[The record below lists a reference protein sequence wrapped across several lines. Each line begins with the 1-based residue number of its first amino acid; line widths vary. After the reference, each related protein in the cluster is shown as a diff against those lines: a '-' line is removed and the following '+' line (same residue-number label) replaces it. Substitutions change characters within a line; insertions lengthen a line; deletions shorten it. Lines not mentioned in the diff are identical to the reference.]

1 MSPGGAVDRQPIF
14 GVAIVVLI
22 LSGSANASDLP
33 GGLTGTSATARDW
46 AGVYVGAYVGYGT
59 GSSNW
64 TANPMGAPR
73 GSLSGSVDLFSRA
86 GGYLG
91 GFVLGYNYQIMS
103 DFVLGVETD
112 VAFPDYLNGVTTVS
126 SPLIGQASYGEAVD
140 FSGTVRARFGYAF
153 GDWLVYGTGGFALT
167 YDQIMRTQL
176 VGTPAGGV
184 AVPGTMEFSMLART
198 GWAMGA
204 GVEFGFAPN
213 WTARLEYLFTDY
225 GSRHEGFAQGA
236 QVFDADLAIHEMR
249 LGLNYRLGGDAGG
262 ALFTPEAANW
272 AIHGQTTF
280 VAQTYPSFRSP
291 YQGANSLPGDGQGRE
306 TWDATLYAGVRLWQG
321 AEFWINPEIDQ
332 GFGLANTLGIAG
344 FASGEAYKIGNGYP
358 YARLPRA
365 FVRQTLGLGGDTEE
379 VPADINQFAN
389 TQLHDRLVIT
399 FGKFSVVDIFDSN
412 RYAHDPRGDFLNWS
426 LIDAGTFD
434 YAADAWGYTY
444 GAAVEWYQDRWTL
457 RGGLFDLSTVPNSTN
472 LDPTLSE
479 FQGVLE
485 LEERHEL
492 WGQPGKLKVTGF
504 LNHARMGSF
513 ADAIA
518 LAEATGQP
526 ADIAAVRQW
535 ASRGGVSLNLEQQIS
550 DDLGAFARA
559 GIANG
564 DIEPYEF
571 TDIDRTVS
579 AGLQVV
585 GKPWGRPD
593 DTLGIAGV
601 VNGIS
606 GVHEAFLNAGGL
618 GILVGD
624 GQLPHPGLEQIVE
637 TYYSLA
643 IASWHATFDYQ
654 FVVNP
659 AYNRDRGPVS
669 VFGVRMHAQF

>member
-1 MSPGGAVDRQPIF
+1 
-14 GVAIVVLI
+14 
-22 LSGSANASDLP
+22 
-33 GGLTGTSATARDW
+33 
-46 AGVYVGAYVGYGT
+46 
-59 GSSNW
+59 
-64 TANPMGAPR
+64 MGAPG

-91 GFVLGYNYQIMS
+91 GFVLGYNYQIPS
-103 DFVLGVETD
+103 DFVLGVEAD
-112 VAFPDYLNGVTTVS
+112 VAFPNYLNGATTVS
-126 SPLIGQASYGEAVD
+126 SPLIGQASCGEAVD
-140 FSGTVRARFGYAF
+140 FSGTVRARIGYAF
-153 GDWLVYGTGGFALT
+153 GDWLAYGTGGFALT
-167 YDQIMRTQL
+167 YDQLTRTQL
-176 VGTPAGGV
+176 IGTPGGGV

-198 GWAMGA
+198 GWTAGA

-225 GSRHEGFAQGA
+225 GSHQTGFAQGA
-236 QVFDADLAIHEMR
+236 QVFDADLAVHEMR
-249 LGLNYRLGGDAGG
+249 LGLNYRLGGDGAAQLSAPAG
-262 ALFTPEAANW
+262 ASW

-280 VAQTYPSFRSP
+280 VTQAYPGFRSP
-291 YQGANSLPGDGQGRE
+291 YEGTNSLPGGGQGRE

-321 AEFWINPEIDQ
+321 AELWFNPEIDQ
-332 GFGLANTLGIAG
+332 GFGLGDTLGVAG
-344 FASGEAYKIGNGYP
+344 FPSGEAYKLGTAYP
-358 YARLPRA
+358 LARLPRT
-365 FVRQTLGLGGDTEE
+365 FVRQTLGLGGETEE
-379 VPADINQFAN
+379 VVADINQFAA

-399 FGKFSVVDIFDSN
+399 LGKFSVVDIFDTN

-426 LIDAGTFD
+426 VIEAGTFD

-444 GAAVEWYQDRWTL
+444 GGAVEWYQDRWTL
-457 RGGLFDLSTVPNSTN
+457 RGGMFDLSIVPNSTN
-472 LDPTLSE
+472 LDPTFSQFE
-479 FQGVLE
+479 GVLE
-485 LEERHEL
+485 LEERYEL
-492 WGQPGKLKVTGF
+492 WGQPGKVKITGF
-504 LNHARMGSF
+504 LNRGRMGNF
-513 ADAIA
+513 ADAIT

-535 ASRGGVSLNLEQQIS
+535 ASRGGVSLNLEQQIADS
-550 DDLGAFARA
+550 LGFFARA

-585 GKPWGRPD
+585 GKPWGRSD

-624 GQLPHPGLEQIVE
+624 GQLPHPGPEQIVE
-637 TYYSLA
+637 TYYSLP

-659 AYNRDRGPVS
+659 GYNRDRGPVS

>member
-14 GVAIVVLI
+14 GVATVVLI

-33 GGLTGTSATARDW
+33 GGLTSASATTHDW

-64 TANPMGAPR
+64 TANPMGAPG

-91 GFVLGYNYQIMS
+91 GFVLGYNYHITS

-112 VAFPDYLNGVTTVS
+112 VAFPNYLNGATTLA
-126 SPLIGQASYGEAVD
+126 SPLTGQASYGEAVT
-140 FSGTVRARFGYAF
+140 FSGTVRARIGYAF
-153 GDWLVYGTGGFALT
+153 GDWLAYGTGGFALT
-167 YDQIMRTQL
+167 YDQLTRTQL
-176 VGTPAGGV
+176 IGTPGGGV

-198 GWAMGA
+198 GWAAGA

-213 WTARLEYLFTDY
+213 WTASLEYLFTDY
-225 GSRHEGFAQGA
+225 GSHQTGFAQGA
-236 QVFDADLAIHEMR
+236 QVFDADLAVHEMR
-249 LGLNYRLGGDAGG
+249 LGLNYRLGGDG
-262 ALFTPEAANW
+262 AVQLSAPAAASW

-280 VAQTYPSFRSP
+280 VTQAYPSFRSP
-291 YQGANSLPGDGQGRE
+291 YEGTNSLPGGGQGRE
-306 TWDATLYAGVRLWQG
+306 TWDATLFAGVRLWQG
-321 AEFWINPEIDQ
+321 AELWINPEIDQ
-332 GFGLANTLGIAG
+332 GFGLGDTLGVAG
-344 FASGEAYKIGNGYP
+344 FPSGEAYKLGTAYP
-358 YARLPRA
+358 LARVPRA
-365 FVRQTLGLGGDTEE
+365 FVRQTLGLGGETEE
-379 VPADINQFAN
+379 VVADINQFAA
-389 TQLHDRLVIT
+389 TQPHDRLVIT
-399 FGKFSVVDIFDSN
+399 VGKFSVVDIFDTN

-426 LIDAGTFD
+426 VIEAGTFD

-444 GAAVEWYQDRWTL
+444 GGAVEWYRDRWTL
-457 RGGLFDLSTVPNSTN
+457 RGGLFDLSIVPNSTN
-472 LDPTLSE
+472 LDPTFSE

-492 WGQPGKLKVTGF
+492 SGQPGKLKITGF
-504 LNHARMGSF
+504 LSCGRMGSF
-513 ADAIA
+513 ADAIT

-535 ASRGGVSLNLEQQIS
+535 ANRGGVSLNLEQQVS
-550 DDLGAFARA
+550 NNLGFFARA

-564 DIEPYEF
+564 NIEPYEF

-579 AGLQVV
+579 AGLQVA

-593 DTLGIAGV
+593 DTLGLSGV

-606 GVHEAFLNAGGL
+606 GVHETFLNAGGL

-637 TYYSLA
+637 TYYSLP
-643 IASWHATFDYQ
+643 IASWHATLDYQ

>member
-1 MSPGGAVDRQPIF
+1 MDRLQIF
-14 GVAIVVLI
+14 NVATIALI
-22 LSGSANASDLP
+22 LSGSAASSDSP
-33 GGLTGTSATARDW
+33 GMTTNGPAIDPYDWTGF
-46 AGVYVGAYVGYGT
+46 YIGAHVGYGT
-59 GSSNW
+59 GSSSW
-64 TANPMGAPR
+64 TANSTGAP
-73 GSLSGSVDLFSRA
+73 GPSISGSVDLFSRA

-91 GFVLGYNYQIMS
+91 GFQWGYDYRMAS
-103 DFVLGVETD
+103 GVVLGVETD
-112 VAFPDYLNGVTTVS
+112 LSFPNYLNGSATIS
-126 SPLIGQASYGEAVD
+126 SPLIGQASYAEAVD
-140 FSGTVRARFGYAF
+140 LSGTVRARFGYAF
-153 GDWLVYGTGGFALT
+153 GDWLAYGTGGFALT
-167 YDQIMRTQL
+167 YDQLTRTQL
-176 VGTPAGGV
+176 IGTPTGGV
-184 AVPGTMEFSMLART
+184 AVPGTVEFSMLART
-198 GWAMGA
+198 GWAVGA

-213 WTARLEYLFTDY
+213 WTARLEYLFIDY
-225 GSRHEGFAQGA
+225 GSRQEGFAQGA
-236 QVFDADLAIHEMR
+236 QAFDADLAIQEMR
-249 LGLNYRLGGDAGG
+249 LGLNYRIGGDGTG
-262 ALFTPEAANW
+262 SLSTPQAANW

-280 VAQTYPSFRSP
+280 VAQAYPSFRSP
-291 YQGANSLPGDGQGRE
+291 YEGTNSLPGASQGRE
-306 TWDATLYAGVRLWQG
+306 TSDATLYAGVRLWQG
-321 AEFWINPEIDQ
+321 AELWINPEIDQ

-344 FASGEAYKIGNGYP
+344 FTSGEAYKVGTSFP

-365 FVRQTLGLGGDTEE
+365 FIRQTLGIGGETEE
-379 VPADINQFAN
+379 VAADINQFAS
-389 TQLHDRLVIT
+389 TQSHDRLVIT
-399 FGKFSVVDIFDSN
+399 VGKFGVVDIFDTN

-426 LIDAGTFD
+426 VIEAGTFD

-457 RGGLFDLSTVPNSTN
+457 RGGLFDLSIVPNSTN
-472 LDPTLSE
+472 LDPTFSQ

-492 WGQPGKLKVTGF
+492 WGQPGKLKITGF
-504 LNHARMGSF
+504 LNRGRMGSF

-518 LAEATGQP
+518 LADVTGQA

-535 ASRGGVSLNLEQQIS
+535 ASRGGVSLNLEQQIADS
-550 DDLGAFARA
+550 LGFFARA

-585 GKPWGRPD
+585 GKPWGRAD

-606 GVHEAFLNAGGL
+606 SVHEAFLNAGGL
-618 GILVGD
+618 GILIGD
-624 GQLPHPGLEQIVE
+624 GQLPHPGPEQIIE
-637 TYYSLA
+637 TYYSLP